1 MEVKIKIS
9 ANKVWDLDNFGDIK
23 SDILTELFKD
33 PEITKRNSNV
43 VESIENMLY
52 DGHRVTAIQY
62 DALTSRAILHIN
74 LER

>member
-9 ANKVWDLDNFGDIK
+9 ANKVWDLNNFGDIK

-52 DGHRVTAIQY
+52 DGHQVTAIQY

-74 LER
+74 SER

>member
-9 ANKVWDLDNFGDIK
+9 ANKVWDLNNFGDIK

-52 DGHRVTAIQY
+52 DGHPVTAIQY